1 MIDTPQFLVS
11 KGELGDVV
19 PLSDDEPT
27 LWCYTVTWTLPIGG
41 DISDV
46 QLSVEVQGQLVLS
59 RTVMIIDR
67 APDVMIELRDP
78 ENTSRALAN
87 TIDDMLLITVN
98 DADDPLL
105 NEKIAS
111 VTLTW
116 PEIPSVTLQHRIE
129 AGSSSVL
136 VALPS
141 PSILKPGVLKVH
153 VIVIGAHDVEGN
165 VSRAWEVTLPPASDF
180 SASMCINS
188 ESVDT
193 LRSGPSYNMVVTYT
207 SPAGTRVL
215 TAKATLPDGTPI
227 PLTLIEDAEFPVVE
241 ACLKSSL
248 LEHQDVQA
256 FRFDLVGFGI
266 VTGDYL
272 HLLVELID
280 GEGRSSSNFFNWSL
294 VNLAPIVSLEDVRLV
309 EDGSLLYLYGES
321 FDPDSDSES
330 ECSALL
336 ITEDSVNLTVVD
348 VPVEEGVIDFDVPL
362 FSVSPGQRFTVE
374 ITCVDN
380 LGAQASLSWDRSF
393 QLSSDGVP
401 SEVISSD
408 SRSSASDGDVL
419 ATAFTPVI
427 IISIVLL
434 LILFLVVKGRSPPG
448 PEEDENF
455 IAAQD
460 TAWALWGDG

>member
-1 MIDTPQFLVS
+1 
-11 KGELGDVV
+11 
-19 PLSDDEPT
+19 
-27 LWCYTVTWTLPIGG
+27 
-41 DISDV
+41 
-46 QLSVEVQGQLVLS
+46 
-59 RTVMIIDR
+59 
-67 APDVMIELRDP
+67 
-78 ENTSRALAN
+78 
-87 TIDDMLLITVN
+87 
-98 DADDPLL
+98 
-105 NEKIAS
+105 
-111 VTLTW
+111 
-116 PEIPSVTLQHRIE
+116 
-129 AGSSSVL
+129 
-136 VALPS
+136 
-141 PSILKPGVLKVH
+141 
-153 VIVIGAHDVEGN
+153 
-165 VSRAWEVTLPPASDF
+165 
-180 SASMCINS
+180 
-188 ESVDT
+188 
-193 LRSGPSYNMVVTYT
+193 
-207 SPAGTRVL
+207 
-215 TAKATLPDGTPI
+215 
-227 PLTLIEDAEFPVVE
+227 
-241 ACLKSSL
+241 
-248 LEHQDVQA
+248 
-256 FRFDLVGFGI
+256 
-266 VTGDYL
+266 
-272 HLLVELID
+272 
-280 GEGRSSSNFFNWSL
+280 
-294 VNLAPIVSLEDVRLV
+294 
-309 EDGSLLYLYGES
+309 
-321 FDPDSDSES
+321 